1 MAQRRYTIVFY
12 AAVLIAAIATYGVYR
27 VLQAAKTSAR
37 VVTRPVVVATKAI
50 PAGAALEKQSVEVR
64 QWPAMTVPKEA
75 LSTLE
80 SAVGRVA
87 RVPVFAGEAI
97 VSGRLARAG
106 TAPGLE
112 ARITPG
118 MRAMSVR
125 INDVASL
132 SGLIQ
137 PESRVDVLVS
147 VREGGRQ
154 GTVEMSKLFLEN
166 MRVLSMGSRTTRD
179 QSGEATPATT
189 ATLEVTPV
197 QAEKLAVA
205 IRHGVIQLVL
215 RGFDDED
222 STHTKGASSSEVLA
236 QLREAKPQ
244 PVVAQLEKRP
254 SRSSSR
260 RPAERVDPPPVAAAP
275 PVVVRPDS
283 LTVRVYRGTQV
294 TQQKFD
300 TTRANGTTNG
310 NETTNGHSN
319 P

>member
-12 AAVLIAAIATYGVYR
+12 AAVFIAAMATWGVYR
-27 VLQAAKTSAR
+27 VLKAAKTSAR
-37 VVTRPVVVATKAI
+37 IATRSVVVAAKDI
-50 PAGAALEKQSVEVR
+50 PAGAALEKHSLEVKP
-64 QWPAMTVPKEA
+64 WPAIAVPKEA

-137 PESRVDVLVS
+137 PDSRVDVLVS

-154 GTVEMSKLFLEN
+154 QATEEVSKLFLEN
-166 MRVLSMGSRTTRD
+166 MRVLSMGSRTMRD

-205 IRHGVIQLVL
+205 MRHGVIQLVL
-215 RGFDDED
+215 RGFDDDD
-222 STHTKGASSSEVLA
+222 STGTTGSTSSEVMA

-244 PVVAQLEKRP
+244 AVVAQVEKRP
-254 SRSSSR
+254 PRSPSKA
-260 RPAERVDPPPVAAAP
+260 PAERVVPPPVAVAP
-275 PVVVRPDS
+275 AVVRPDS
-283 LTVRVYRGTQV
+283 LTVRVYRGNTV

-300 TTRANGTTNG
+300 TTHANGSTNGNGTTNG
-310 NETTNGHSN
+310 HS